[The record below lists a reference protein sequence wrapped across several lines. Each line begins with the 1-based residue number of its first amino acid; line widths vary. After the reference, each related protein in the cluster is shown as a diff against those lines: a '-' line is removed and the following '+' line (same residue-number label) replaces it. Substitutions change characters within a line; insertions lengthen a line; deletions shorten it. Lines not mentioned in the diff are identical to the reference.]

1 MSTITELME
10 RAASERQHNVGSRR
24 DSRPSQ
30 RRSDEQQGAG
40 RGVRM
45 PARCE
50 IRAKDGG
57 TDLTGPLEF
66 FGHATAFERGYEMWD
81 WYGPYTEI
89 VSDGAADVTLAQTAP
104 PLDTTLNLGHD
115 QLRRIASTVAPDRLL
130 RLSVESYTHDDGS
143 PASGLAVLADNLD
156 PADYDVRYI
165 APKLS
170 SGLITEMSFAFRI
183 TSGQWSPDY
192 MEYRINAFDIHRGDV
207 AIVGY
212 GANPHTDGALRG
224 NRTPATRDSDAVA
237 ARVRTLVALA
247 QSR

>member
-1 MSTITELME
+1 MSTIAELME
-10 RAASERQHNVGSRR
+10 RAASERQHNVAQRV
-24 DSRPSQ
+24 DRPRQ
-30 RRSDEQQGAG
+30 RRSDEQQSAG
-40 RGVRM
+40 RGARM

-50 IRAKDGG
+50 IRAKNGSNDAA
-57 TDLTGPLEF
+57 GPQEF

-89 VSDGAADVTLAQTAP
+89 VSDGAADVTLAQTVP

-156 PADYDVRYI
+156 PEDYDVRYI
-165 APKLS
+165 APKLR

-212 GANPHTDGALRG
+212 GANSHTDGALRG
-224 NRTPATRDSDAVA
+224 SRTPA
-237 ARVRTLVALA
+237 ARTASTLSARALLA
-247 QSR
+247 LTD